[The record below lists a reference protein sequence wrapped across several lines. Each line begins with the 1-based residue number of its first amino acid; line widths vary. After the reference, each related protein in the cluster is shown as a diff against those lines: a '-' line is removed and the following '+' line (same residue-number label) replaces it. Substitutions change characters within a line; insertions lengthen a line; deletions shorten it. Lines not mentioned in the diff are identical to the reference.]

1 MRNSTALLTAHR
13 KPNHVILEQC
23 GLSLV
28 TFQRVN
34 INVLASS
41 QLEVLEQVTPSEK
54 LATH

>member
-28 TFQRVN
+28 TFQRAN
-34 INVLASS
+34 INVSASS
-41 QLEVLEQVTPSEK
+41 QREVLEQVTPSEK